1 MARRTIGSSGLE
13 QGGPNL
19 GNDYSRNI
27 TREVT
32 ADDTQKIIVPKKKK
46 TPARKAAAE
55 RASTAKPVKRGG
67 R

>member
-19 GNDYSRNI
+19 GNDYGRNI

-32 ADDTQKIIVPKKKK
+32 ADDTQKIVIPKKKK
-46 TPARKAAAE
+46 TTARKTAANKAPG
-55 RASTAKPVKRGG
+55 AKAAKRSG